1 MTGAITQARPSR
13 PRYGPSVP
21 TLVVGLRPGGRNR
34 NRFFA
39 MRVGSISSRARSHE
53 GSDPSASPGVSR
65 QRRRAHPEIAS
76 NRVSANG
83 TSASDQLCVLLSTAG
98 GVVVSAGGVEV
109 SAGGVV
115 VSAGGGVVSAGGV
128 VVSAG
133 GVVVSAGGVVVSAGG
148 VVVST
153 GGGGV
158 AAGGGVVAAGGGVVV
173 SAGGVVVST
182 GGVVVSAGGVVVSA
196 GGGVVVSA

>member
-21 TLVVGLRPGGRNR
+21 IFVVGLRPGGLNR

-39 MRVGSISSRARSHE
+39 MRVGSISSRARSHD

-65 QRRRAHPEIAS
+65 QRRRAHPELAS

-83 TSASDQLCVLLSTAG
+83 TSASDQLCVSLSTAG
-98 GVVVSAGGVEV
+98 DVAVSAGDVVVSAGD
-109 SAGGVV
+109 VV
-115 VSAGGGVVSAGGV
+115 VSAGDV

-133 GVVVSAGGVVVSAGG
+133 DVVVSAGDVVVSVGVVVVSVG
-148 VVVST
+148 VVV
-153 GGGGV
+153 V
-158 AAGGGVVAAGGGVVV
+158 
-173 SAGGVVVST
+173 
-182 GGVVVSAGGVVVSA
+182 
-196 GGGVVVSA
+196 

>member
-39 MRVGSISSRARSHE
+39 MRVGSMSSRARSHE
-53 GSDPSASPGVSR
+53 GSDPSASSSVSR

-83 TSASDQLCVLLSTAG
+83 TSARDQLCDSLLTAG
-98 GVVVSAGGVEV
+98 GVVVSVGVAVV
-109 SAGGVV
+109 SVGVAVVSVGVAVVSVGGVV
-115 VSAGGGVVSAGGV
+115 VSVGGVVVSVGGV

-133 GVVVSAGGVVVSAGG
+133 GVVV
-148 VVVST
+148 
-153 GGGGV
+153 
-158 AAGGGVVAAGGGVVV
+158 AGGGVVV
-173 SAGGVVVST
+173 S
-182 GGVVVSAGGVVVSA
+182 
-196 GGGVVVSA
+196 GGGV